1 MHRKLGPYAI
11 IVHWSE
17 DILAD
22 PVGDLFHLAVR
33 IFLQIQ
39 MERDVVVRIP
49 RCYMDM
55 EMEDRLSGDLTVVRE
70 KIESFQIER
79 LHERFGH
86 FLGDKHQVRQFAF
99 RHFQK
104 IPVFLFGNDQ
114 CMSVMDRHDV
124 YYRDDVVR
132 FIQDLGRDLTV
143 DDLGEYCAHN
153 RMIDCRVEHIQKKRG
168 KKVEKEVGNLKGKIS
183 IFPQQKTEITTEY
196 QSTEVPMRK
205 FIVYGMLVISAA
217 SLALMGF
224 QCSSAEMTSAKLYIN
239 RKEFQNAEAQLQ
251 KEVSK
256 NPKNEEAW
264 FLLGQIRFEQ
274 KNYKGMKDAFMEA
287 MNVGTK
293 YKKEIDAQTL
303 VTWGRLFNQGVE
315 ELNKAGDSTGF
326 DTVIET
332 YKLASYVMPESVAN
346 QQNLGLAY
354 YRKGDY
360 DNAIAPLTAAMNKM
374 KSLFAIRILSNIYLV
389 RANEYKSKFTEKN
402 RTNLEEIKNLDQ
414 VREKIKAADV
424 KYYIGDPSNVEKE
437 TKGKGKAAVVVGETW
452 TYAKYNLIVTI
463 KDEVVA
469 SVKYSKPYLA
479 PIDSSDHVKS
489 IAEYSKAI
497 QVLKKGNDDF
507 PEDAEISESLMNA
520 YIGSERNDE
529 ARQLLNDR
537 VKKYPNSKYDRYNLG
552 VFLLKDNKFE
562 ASVNE
567 FKAVLEIDPSFSSA
581 VYNLAATYVNWGVA
595 EQERLKKAKKDD
607 DKSYQE
613 KYRLAVPFLEKVI
626 ADKPNEVP
634 IWELLG
640 QVYAN
645 LGELEKA
652 NAAYKKADE
661 IRQGKN

>member
-1 MHRKLGPYAI
+1 
-11 IVHWSE
+11 
-17 DILAD
+17 
-22 PVGDLFHLAVR
+22 
-33 IFLQIQ
+33 
-39 MERDVVVRIP
+39 
-49 RCYMDM
+49 
-55 EMEDRLSGDLTVVRE
+55 
-70 KIESFQIER
+70 
-79 LHERFGH
+79 
-86 FLGDKHQVRQFAF
+86 
-99 RHFQK
+99 
-104 IPVFLFGNDQ
+104 
-114 CMSVMDRHDV
+114 
-124 YYRDDVVR
+124 
-132 FIQDLGRDLTV
+132 
-143 DDLGEYCAHN
+143 
-153 RMIDCRVEHIQKKRG
+153 
-168 KKVEKEVGNLKGKIS
+168 
-183 IFPQQKTEITTEY
+183 
-196 QSTEVPMRK
+196 MRK

-274 KNYKGMKDAFMEA
+274 KNYKGMKDAFTEA

-360 DNAIAPLTAAMNKM
+360 DNAIAPLTLAMNKM

-402 RTNLEEIKNLDQ
+402 RANLEEMKNLDQ

-424 KYYIGDPSNVEKE
+424 KYYIGEPSNVDKE

-452 TYAKYNLIVTI
+452 TFAKYNLIVTI
-463 KDEVVA
+463 KDDMVA
-469 SVKYSKPYLA
+469 SVKYSKPYFA

-497 QVLKKGNDDF
+497 QVLKKGNEYF

-529 ARQLLNDR
+529 ARELLNDR